1 MGALVADPQNN
12 MFSNKMLWLGSA
24 LLLIGVQAQSHQM
37 NGHAQAAQC
46 CQEKTVGGVSYSLL
60 PEAFHG
66 SLPHQCLTSCVYTK
80 TGMLSSPKF
89 CFARGDL
96 ATECK
101 DPPPPTEGP
110 VAVHVIVKS
119 ATTGF
124 AVADASVNFRTTTAD
139 MDYMD
144 DTSYTNGE
152 GVASFSV
159 SRAFVGET
167 ASISVSREG
176 YILETIERTIS
187 NEARQIFQGIFIAPT
202 LNEGELRLVLGWETT
217 QDLDLY
223 VEQMNKTTG
232 ELVCTTYWV
241 NKTRCDG
248 VTLDVDSYDFGPET
262 VTWGDAP
269 NDPYSYIISVNDYDD
284 EGENYDNDDVE
295 GLGPSGAKVTLFGET
310 NIKMEAEAGHSGS
323 WWVIGTFSPSQGT
336 SSFSMANIY
345 ARGAP
350 GIMGSLKKA
359 AAEKKGQ

>member
-1 MGALVADPQNN
+1 MGALVAEPRDK
-12 MFSNKMLWLGSA
+12 MFSKQIFGLGFS

-37 NGHAQAAQC
+37 DGHGQAAEC

-96 ATECK
+96 ATECR
-101 DPPPPTEGP
+101 DP
-110 VAVHVIVKS
+110 VAVQVVVQS
-119 ATTGF
+119 ATTGH
-124 AVADASVNFRTTTAD
+124 AVANASVNLFNFLSGLS
-139 MDYMD
+139 

-159 SRAFVGET
+159 GRDFVGVT

-187 NEARQIFQGIFIAPT
+187 NEAEQVFRGIFIAPT

-223 VEQMNKTTG
+223 VEQINKTTG
-232 ELVCTTYWV
+232 DLVCVTYW
-241 NKTRCDG
+241 NNRTSCDG
-248 VTLDVDSYDFGPET
+248 VTLDVDSYDYGPET
-262 VTWGDAP
+262 VTWGDAA
-269 NDPYSYIISVNDYDD
+269 NDPYSYNILVNDYDD
-284 EGENYDNDDVE
+284 EGDNWDNDDVE

-310 NIKMEAEAGHSGS
+310 NIKMEAEAGNSGS

-350 GIMGSLKKA
+350 GGIRSLVVADAALKKG
-359 AAEKKGQ
+359 E

>member
-1 MGALVADPQNN
+1 MGALVADPQDN
-12 MFSNKMLWLGSA
+12 MFSKKTFWHASA

-37 NGHAQAAQC
+37 DVHAQATEC

-60 PEAFHG
+60 PEVFHG
-66 SLPHQCLTSCVYTK
+66 SLPRQCLTSCVYTK

-96 ATECK
+96 ATECR

-159 SRAFVGET
+159 
-167 ASISVSREG
+167 
-176 YILETIERTIS
+176 
-187 NEARQIFQGIFIAPT
+187 
-202 LNEGELRLVLGWETT
+202 
-217 QDLDLY
+217 
-223 VEQMNKTTG
+223 
-232 ELVCTTYWV
+232 
-241 NKTRCDG
+241 
-248 VTLDVDSYDFGPET
+248 
-262 VTWGDAP
+262 
-269 NDPYSYIISVNDYDD
+269 NDYDD

-323 WWVIGTFSPSQGT
+323 WWVIGPFSPSQGT
-336 SSFSMANIY
+336 SSFSMSNIY

-350 GIMGSLKKA
+350 GRFKSLEEANKK
-359 AAEKKGQ
+359 ERE

>member
-1 MGALVADPQNN
+1 MGALVAEPQDN
-12 MFSNKMLWLGSA
+12 MLSKKIFWLGSA
-24 LLLIGVQAQSHQM
+24 LLLIGVQAQDHPM
-37 NGHAQAAQC
+37 MEHAQAAEC

-96 ATECK
+96 ATECR
-101 DPPPPTEGP
+101 DP
-110 VAVHVIVKS
+110 VAVQVVVQS
-119 ATTGF
+119 ATTGH
-124 AVADASVNFRTTTAD
+124 AVANASVNLFNFLSGLS
-139 MDYMD
+139 

-152 GVASFSV
+152 GVASFLV
-159 SRAFVGET
+159 SRDFVGVT

-187 NEARQIFQGIFIAPT
+187 NEAGQIFRGIFIAPT

-217 QDLDLY
+217 QDLDLR
-223 VEQMNKTTG
+223 VEQINKTTG
-232 ELVCTTYWV
+232 DLVCLTYWMD
-241 NKTRCDG
+241 KTGCDG
-248 VTLDVDSYDFGPET
+248 VTLDVESYNYGPET
-262 VTWGDAP
+262 VTWGDAA
-269 NDPYSYIISVNDYDD
+269 NDPYSYNILVNDYDD
-284 EGENYDNDDVE
+284 EGDNWDNDDVE

-345 ARGAP
+345 ARGTP
-350 GIMGSLKKA
+350 GGIRSLVVADAALKKG
-359 AAEKKGQ
+359 E

>member
-1 MGALVADPQNN
+1 MGALVAEPQDN
-12 MFSNKMLWLGSA
+12 MLSKKIFWLGSA
-24 LLLIGVQAQSHQM
+24 LLLIGVQAQDQQM
-37 NGHAQAAQC
+37 DAHAQAAEC

-96 ATECK
+96 ATECR

-124 AVADASVNFRTTTAD
+124 AVANASVNLFD
-139 MDYMD
+139 FLSGLS

-152 GVASFSV
+152 GVASFSI
-159 SRAFVGET
+159 SRDFVGVT

-187 NEARQIFQGIFIAPT
+187 NEAEQIFRGIFIAPT

-217 QDLDLY
+217 QDLDLH
-223 VEQMNKTTG
+223 VEQINNATGAVVCQTSWQNKAG
-232 ELVCTTYWV
+232 C
-241 NKTRCDG
+241 NG
-248 VTLDVDSYDFGPET
+248 VLLDVDSLRGPGPET

-269 NDPYSYIISVNDYDD
+269 NDPYIYRISVNDYDD
-284 EGENYDNDDVE
+284 
-295 GLGPSGAKVTLFGET
+295 LGVGQSGAKITLFGET
-310 NIKMEAEAGHSGS
+310 NIKMEAEAGRSGS
-323 WWVIGTFSPSQGT
+323 WWEIGTFSPSQGT
-336 SSFSMANIY
+336 SSFSMANTY
-345 ARGAP
+345 VDYSSR
-350 GIMGSLKKA
+350 SLGKAVKKM
-359 AAEKKGQ
+359 EE

>member
-1 MGALVADPQNN
+1 MGALVAEPQDN
-12 MFSNKMLWLGSA
+12 MFSKKIFWLGSS

-37 NGHAQAAQC
+37 MEHAQAAEC

-80 TGMLSSPKF
+80 TGILSSPKF

-96 ATECK
+96 ATECR

-124 AVADASVNFRTTTAD
+124 AVANASVNLFD
-139 MDYMD
+139 FLSGLS
-144 DTSYTNGE
+144 DTSYTNAE

-159 SRAFVGET
+159 SRAFVGVT

-187 NEARQIFQGIFIAPT
+187 NEAEQIFRGIFIAPT
-202 LNEGELRLVLGWETT
+202 LNEGELRLVLGWGTT
-217 QDLDLY
+217 QDLDLH
-223 VEQMNKTTG
+223 VDQINNATGTVICVTNWMNKAS
-232 ELVCTTYWV
+232 
-241 NKTRCDG
+241 CDG
-248 VTLDVDSYDFGPET
+248 VTLDVDSYDYGPET
-262 VTWGDAP
+262 VTWGDAA
-269 NDPYSYIISVNDYDD
+269 NDPYMYKIWVNDYDD
-284 EGENYDNDDVE
+284 
-295 GLGPSGAKVTLFGET
+295 LGVGQSGAKITLFGET
-310 NIKMEAEAGHSGS
+310 NIKMEAEAGKSGS
-323 WWVIGTFSPSQGT
+323 WWEIGTFSPSQGT

-345 ARGAP
+345 NRRAASR
-350 GIMGSLKKA
+350 MGKKEA
-359 AAEKKGQ
+359 KNMEE

>member
-1 MGALVADPQNN
+1 MGALVAEPQDN
-12 MFSNKMLWLGSA
+12 MFSKKIFWLGSA

-37 NGHAQAAQC
+37 MEHAQAAEC

-80 TGMLSSPKF
+80 TGISSSPKF
-89 CFARGDL
+89 CFGRGDL
-96 ATECK
+96 ATECN
-101 DPPPPTEGP
+101 DPVT
-110 VAVHVIVKS
+110 VHVVVQS
-119 ATTGF
+119 ATTGH
-124 AVADASVNFRTTTAD
+124 AVANASVNLYESGTGLD
-139 MDYMD
+139 EM
-144 DTSYTNGE
+144 SYTNGE
-152 GVASFSV
+152 GVASFSI
-159 SRAFVGET
+159 SRSFVGRT
-167 ASISVSREG
+167 ASIAVYREG

-223 VEQMNKTTG
+223 VEQINKATG
-232 ELVCTTYWV
+232 EIVCVTYW
-241 NKTRCDG
+241 NNRTGCDG
-248 VTLDVDSYDFGPET
+248 VTLDVDSWDYGPET
-262 VTWGDAP
+262 VTWGDAA
-269 NDPYSYIISVNDYDD
+269 NDPYSYNILVNDYDD
-284 EGENYDNDDVE
+284 EGDNSDNDDVE

-310 NIKMEAEAGHSGS
+310 NIKMEAEAGNTGS

-350 GIMGSLKKA
+350 DGKMRSLVAKKKRG
-359 AAEKKGQ
+359 E

>member
-1 MGALVADPQNN
+1 MGALVAEPQDN
-12 MFSNKMLWLGSA
+12 MFSKKIFWLGSS

-37 NGHAQAAQC
+37 MEHAQAAEC

-80 TGMLSSPKF
+80 TGILSSPKF

-96 ATECK
+96 ATECR

-124 AVADASVNFRTTTAD
+124 AVANASVNLFD
-139 MDYMD
+139 FLSGLS
-144 DTSYTNGE
+144 DTSYTNAE

-159 SRAFVGET
+159 SRAFVGVT

-223 VEQMNKTTG
+223 VEQINKTTG
-232 ELVCTTYWV
+232 EIVCVTYWQ
-241 NKTRCDG
+241 NKTGCDG

-262 VTWGDAP
+262 VTWGDAA
-269 NDPYSYIISVNDYDD
+269 NDPYSYNILVNDYDD
-284 EGENYDNDDVE
+284 EGDNWDNDDVE

-310 NIKMEAEAGHSGS
+310 NIKMEAEAGNTGS

-345 ARGAP
+345 ARGTP
-350 GIMGSLKKA
+350 GRTRSLVDATKAKKRG
-359 AAEKKGQ
+359 E